1 MTIAM
6 IGFGAMGSAM
16 AGHIVRRRGVRV
28 LAHDLDPE
36 RLAQATAV
44 AAARDLVEKR
54 CEYAFQKWRDCLES
68 QVFPSYDPV
77 IHRVSTPSWIEYAF
91 EAMDLGG
98 QTENDEK
105 KMNP

>member
-1 MTIAM
+1 MVVENQPPYGCSM
-6 IGFGAMGSAM
+6 I
-16 AGHIVRRRGVRV
+16 
-28 LAHDLDPE
+28 DLD
-36 RLAQATAV
+36 
-44 AAARDLVEKR
+44 AAARDLAER
-54 CEYAFQKWRDCLES
+54 RTEWAFQKWRDCLES

-77 IHRVSTPSWIEYAF
+77 IHSVSTPSWIEYAF